1 MRCQACNVIL
11 NTQESTRRF
20 KGSGEFVDLCNKC
33 LGTINDDVQTTD
45 GNCEEDD
52 NVKYEE

>member
-11 NTQESTRRF
+11 NTQESIRRF

-33 LGTINDDVQTTD
+33 LGTISEDVQTTE
-45 GNCEEDD
+45 GNYDEHDE
-52 NVKYEE
+52 KYEE